1 MRIHSGGFYPDK
13 SYFCPEKSQLDSP
26 KLVRADPIL
35 DVVFRAELEKEKG
48 NTLYKEQKY
57 EEALVF
63 YNKAIEMCPEC
74 PSYYNNRAASLMM
87 VRRYGPALQDV
98 QQALR
103 LDPSLARAHIREAK
117 IHIALGDP
125 SAAHHSLQ
133 KVAALEPSNS
143 ALATEIKQLENL
155 EYYLKEAQRTFG
167 KRAYREF
174 KKLHWTKSLRILES
188 FRKLQLYLTID
199 FFLQEKG
206 CVSNIPT
213 MVFQALYYFET
224 ALKQAV
230 ASDRLKLLK
239 AECHV
244 YLKQYQEANEITGDI
259 LRQQQPTIN
268 ADALYVRG
276 LTLYYQDNMDKAL
289 SHFLQV
295 LKLAPDHQKACL
307 IYRRAKLLKTKKDE
321 GNNAF
326 KNGNLQEAYDLYS
339 AALDIDPSNEP
350 INAKLYFNRAT
361 VCSKLKK
368 PLQAVGDCT
377 SAISLDESYLKAYA
391 RRGKSY
397 LDLEMYEE
405 AVRDYEILFKKER
418 NKANKALLDQAKL
431 ELRKSKRKDYYKILG
446 VSKTASDDEIKK
458 AYKKLA
464 LLHHPDRHSDATPE
478 AKSEQ
483 EKKFKEL
490 GEAYAILSDPKKKH
504 RYDNSVDD
512 DDNDHMGC
520 KSPACDGSQHDV
532 TDDLCD
538 AAAYDPNHIFQ
549 AFFNATGGPEFV
561 FDGGRSHG
569 QGFHFQFH

>member
-63 YNKAIEMCPEC
+63 YNKAIVNRDGDAEMCPEC

-143 ALATEIKQLENL
+143 ALATERL
-155 EYYLKEAQRTFG
+155 
-167 KRAYREF
+167 
-174 KKLHWTKSLRILES
+174 
-188 FRKLQLYLTID
+188 
-199 FFLQEKG
+199 
-206 CVSNIPT
+206 
-213 MVFQALYYFET
+213 VFT
-224 ALKQAV
+224 CGGV
-230 ASDRLKLLK
+230 GR
-239 AECHV
+239 
-244 YLKQYQEANEITGDI
+244 DI

-532 TDDLCD
+532 TDNLCD